1 MGEVEKEG
9 NVLVLVRI
17 HVTYHLRLRPD
28 QQSTA
33 ERVYGFHA
41 DFCPVYRSLRAAI
54 KMTTSL
60 ELEDLVE

>member
-1 MGEVEKEG
+1 MEKEG

-33 ERVYGFHA
+33 ERVHGFHA

-60 ELEDLVE
+60 EMEDLVE

>member
-1 MGEVEKEG
+1 MEKEG

-60 ELEDLVE
+60 EMEDLVE